1 MLLEVSTGF
10 KNTGWITKPQE
21 LSRHPQESREGRKL
35 LSKTH
40 PSYGSKLRTD
50 FSQVDVMGVNA
61 MVT

>member
-1 MLLEVSTGF
+1 MDNEATGI
-10 KNTGWITKPQE
+10 KQTPTG
-21 LSRHPQESREGRKL
+21 ESEREGRKL

-50 FSQVDVMGVNA
+50 FSQVGVIGVNA